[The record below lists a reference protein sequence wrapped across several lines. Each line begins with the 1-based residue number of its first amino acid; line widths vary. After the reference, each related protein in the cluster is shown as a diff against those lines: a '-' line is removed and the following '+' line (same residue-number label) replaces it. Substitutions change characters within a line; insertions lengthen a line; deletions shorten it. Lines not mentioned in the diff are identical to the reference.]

1 MNKRQAKKQF
11 KKKYGCNPDEYEYVR
26 NLQVDLEI
34 FSDNNLK
41 KMAED
46 CSKAL
51 DQVAVAVN
59 KFYDDFSAFLRSE
72 KFRKIMEAVSDALVQ
87 SEQVQKHENDC

>member
-11 KKKYGCNPDEYEYVR
+11 KKKYGCTPDE
-26 NLQVDLEI
+26 
-34 FSDNNLK
+34 
-41 KMAED
+41 MAENV
-46 CSKAL
+46 SKAL

-59 KFYDDFSAFLRSE
+59 KFYDNFSAFLQSE

-87 SEQVQKHENDC
+87 SEQIQEHENDC